1 MGIYKRGINGA
12 FSGKAG
18 SVVGSRWRK
27 IDYIRGLS
35 RPSHKPASEAQ
46 LLQQHKFELMTA
58 FLSPLSKLFEFSY
71 KEDTRYKTA
80 YNIALGYNLK
90 WAFVEK
96 EDEWI
101 IDFSK
106 IVLSRGSLPK
116 PVEATAEYTA
126 EGAFLISWP
135 TIARNSFV
143 SAEDKARL
151 ILYNSTTNV
160 HIINTSDYE
169 RKDGQALIQAE
180 NEDVARGTWHIFMFY
195 SSPSGDNSPSHYLGE
210 IKIE

>member
-1 MGIYKRGINGA
+1 MGIYRRGINGP

-18 SVVGSRWRK
+18 SVVGSRWKK

-35 RPSHKPASEAQ
+35 RPSHKEASEAQ

-58 FLSPLSKLFEFSY
+58 FLSPLSKVFEFSY

-101 IDFSK
+101 IDFSR

-116 PVEATAEYTA
+116 PVDATAEYTA
-126 EGAFLISWP
+126 EGAFLIRWQ
-135 TIARNSFV
+135 TLVRNSFV
-143 SAEDKARL
+143 SAEDKVRL
-151 ILYNSTTNV
+151 ILYNSVANI

-169 RKDGQALIQAE
+169 RKDGEAMIKI
-180 NEDVARGTWHIFMFY
+180 EDDDAARGIWHIFMFY
-195 SSPSGDNSPSHYLGE
+195 SSPSGDNSSSHYLGE
-210 IKIE
+210 ITIE